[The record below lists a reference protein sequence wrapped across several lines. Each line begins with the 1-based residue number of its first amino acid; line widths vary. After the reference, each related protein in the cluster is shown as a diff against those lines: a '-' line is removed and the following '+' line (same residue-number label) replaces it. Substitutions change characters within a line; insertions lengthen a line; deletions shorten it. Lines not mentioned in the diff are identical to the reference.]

1 MSDATP
7 TGTETPAASPA
18 VSVAYEGEI
27 AIVSVNNPPVNALS
41 HAVRAGLYDAV
52 QEVEASTAH
61 AAVLICVGRTFIAGA
76 DIREFDQA
84 PQDPDLNTTI
94 NAIEACT
101 KPWVAAIHGT
111 ALGGGLE
118 VALGCH
124 YRVATSTATLGLP
137 EVHLGLIPGAGGTQR
152 LPRLIG
158 AADAVKM
165 VTGGAPVPAA
175 EAHEMGLIH
184 DVTAGDIL
192 DAAKGMARTVAGTLP
207 PLVSRTPAEPAPG
220 NIEWVAMETAVA
232 RKAKGQRSP
241 LAGIE
246 SVRNAFRMDL
256 AEGLTAERKIF
267 MREKESDQSAALRHV
282 FFAQRAVTKPA
293 VIKDVTPRDVKMV
306 AIIGGGLMGSGIA
319 TAVLFAGLKA
329 VMIEM
334 NDEAVEAGRK
344 RVEANVL
351 GALKRG
357 KITEGVARGL
367 MANFASSTSY
377 GAVQQCQLA
386 IEAVFED
393 LDVKRAVFAELEAV
407 MAPDAILATNT
418 SYINPNAIAEGIS
431 GPERIVGMH
440 FFSPAHIMKL
450 CEVVQAEHTSPET
463 LATAFWLTRVMGKTG
478 ALSGVCEGFIG
489 NRILA
494 SYRRVCEYMM
504 EDMGDI
510 MPVDRAM
517 KHFGLPMGPFELM
530 DLAGL
535 QIGWSTR
542 KRLAPTRDPNQRY
555 STVADTLCEAGRF
568 GQKTGAG
575 WYRYEDG
582 DRKPK
587 PDPFVAETI
596 ASATADRPKRAYSQD
611 EIQQRALA
619 VMVNEGAKILEEGVA
634 ARALDVDMVKVF
646 GYGFPRW
653 RGGPMK
659 QAELMGLDNVLSIME
674 TVAADDPGSW
684 EVSQTLRDAAAAGGF
699 GKLGF

>member
-1 MSDATP
+1 MSDPTP
-7 TGTETPAASPA
+7 HSPA

-27 AIVSVNNPPVNALS
+27 AIVSVSNPPVNALS
-41 HAVRAGLYDAV
+41 HAVRAGLCDAV
-52 QEVEASTAH
+52 EEVEASSAH

-84 PQDPDLNTTI
+84 PKEPGLTETI
-94 NAIEACT
+94 NAIEQCT

-124 YRVATSTATLGLP
+124 YRVAKTSAKLGLP
-137 EVHLGLIPGAGGTQR
+137 EVHLGIIPGAGGTQR
-152 LPRLIG
+152 LPRIIG
-158 AADAVKM
+158 AAEAVRM
-165 VTGGAPVPAA
+165 ISTGKPVSATK
-175 EAHEMGLIH
+175 AHEMGLVH
-184 DVTAGDIL
+184 EVTEGDLL
-192 DAAKGMARTVAGTLP
+192 DAAKGMARMVAGTLP
-207 PLVSRTPAEPAPG
+207 PVVSRTPAEPAPG
-220 NIEWVAMETAVA
+220 NLEWVAMETAVA
-232 RKAKGQRSP
+232 KSAKGQRSP
-241 LAGIE
+241 LAAVE
-246 SVRNAFRMDL
+246 SIRNAYKMEL
-256 AEGLTAERKIF
+256 EEGLKAEREIF
-267 MREKESDQSAALRHV
+267 MREKNHDQSAALRHA
-282 FFAQRAVTKPA
+282 FFAERAASKPD
-293 VIKDVTPRDVKMV
+293 VIKGIEPKPVELV
-306 AIIGGGLMGSGIA
+306 AVIGGGLMGSGIA
-319 TAVLFAGLKA
+319 TSLLFAGLKV

-334 NDEAVEAGRK
+334 NDEAAEAGRG

-351 GALKRG
+351 GAIKRG
-357 KITEGVARGL
+357 KITEPVGRGL
-367 MANFASSTSY
+367 MANFAYASDY
-377 GAVQQCQLA
+377 GATQQCDIA

-393 LDVKRAVFAELEAV
+393 LDVKREVFANLAAA
-407 MAPDAILATNT
+407 MRDDAILATNT
-418 SYINPNAIAEGIS
+418 SYINPNAIAEGIA
-431 GPERIVGMH
+431 GPDRIVGMH

-450 CEVVQAEHTSPET
+450 CEVVQAAETSPKT
-463 LATAFWLTRVMGKTG
+463 LATAFWLTKTMGKVG

-504 EDMGDI
+504 EDMRDI
-510 MPVDRAM
+510 LPVDKAM
-517 KHFGLPMGPFELM
+517 KQFGLPMGPFELM

-575 WYRYEDG
+575 WYRYDEG

-587 PDPFVAETI
+587 PDPFTADAI
-596 ASATADRPKRAYSQD
+596 AKAAADRPKRTYSQ
-611 EIQQRALA
+611 EQIQRRALA

-634 ARALDVDMVKVF
+634 ARPLDIDVVKLF

-653 RGGPMK
+653 RGGPMM
-659 QAELMGLDNVLSIME
+659 QADLTGVDQVLSDME
-674 TVAADDPGSW
+674 LVATDDPGSW

-699 GKLGF
+699 ARLNR

>member
-1 MSDATP
+1 MTDDAT
-7 TGTETPAASPA
+7 TANHAESPA

-41 HAVRAGLYDAV
+41 HAVRAGLHDAV
-52 QEVEASTAH
+52 AEVEASTAH

-84 PQDPDLNTTI
+84 PREPDLNTTI
-94 NAIEACT
+94 NAIEGCT

-124 YRVATSTATLGLP
+124 YRVAANSARLGLP
-137 EVHLGLIPGAGGTQR
+137 EVHLGIIPGAGGTQR
-152 LPRLIG
+152 LPRLVG
-158 AADAVKM
+158 AAAAVKM
-165 VTGGAPVPAA
+165 VTGGNPVSAH
-175 EAHEMGLIH
+175 EALEMGLIH
-184 DVTAGDIL
+184 EVTEGEIL
-192 DAAKGMARTVAGTLP
+192 DAAKGMARMVAGTLP
-207 PLVSRTPAEPAPG
+207 PIVSRTPAEAAPG
-220 NIEWVAMETAVA
+220 NVEWAAMEAAVV

-246 SVRNAFRMDL
+246 SVRNAFKLEL
-256 AEGLTAERKIF
+256 AEGLKAERKIF
-267 MREKESDQSAALRHV
+267 VREKEGDQSAALRHV
-282 FFAQRAVTKPA
+282 FFAQRAVAKPD
-293 VIKDVTPRDVKMV
+293 VIKGVPPRDVKMV
-306 AIIGGGLMGSGIA
+306 GVIGGGLMGSGIA
-319 TAVLFAGLKA
+319 TAVLFSGLKA
-329 VMIEM
+329 IMIEM
-334 NDEAVEAGRK
+334 NEEAAEAGRK

-351 GALKRG
+351 GAMKRG
-357 KITEGVARGL
+357 KITEAVARGL
-367 MANFASSTSY
+367 MANFACSTSY
-377 GAVQQCQLA
+377 GAVQQCELA

-393 LDVKRAVFAELEAV
+393 LDVKRTVFAELAAV

-418 SYINPNAIAEGIS
+418 SYINPNAIAEGIA
-431 GPERIVGMH
+431 GPERVVGMH

-450 CEVVQAEHTSPET
+450 CEVVRAEHTSPET
-463 LATAFWLTRVMGKTG
+463 LATAFWLTKVMGKTG

-504 EDMGDI
+504 EDMRDI
-510 MPVDRAM
+510 VPVDRAM

-575 WYRYEDG
+575 WYKYKEG

-587 PDPFVAETI
+587 PDPFVADAI
-596 ASATADRPKRAYSQD
+596 AAAAADRPKRTFSQD
-611 EIQQRALA
+611 DIQRRALA
-619 VMVNEGAKILEEGVA
+619 VMVNEGAKILQEGIA
-634 ARALDVDMVKVF
+634 ARSLDIDMVKIF

-659 QAELMGLDNVLSIME
+659 QAELIGLNKVLEDME
-674 TVAADDPGSW
+674 MVAADDPGSW
-684 EVSQTLRDAAAAGGF
+684 DVSQTLRDAAAAGGF